1 MSVSRCLSSH
11 PVRFLPI
18 FPVCL
23 LLVQW
28 CGAGVQ
34 LIFAI
39 VAVGRWFT
47 QFRSPLVV
55 NAGML
60 MGPLGLLVSAV
71 GLSDRT
77 KMVSPDG
84 VFEVAA
90 LWYYTGVFFWFV
102 LQPLILW
109 AILTNPRGDP
119 KASLA
124 GIFLV
129 RFQEVAWYPHTLHHC
144 PTC

>member
-1 MSVSRCLSSH
+1 M
-11 PVRFLPI
+11 
-18 FPVCL
+18 
-23 LLVQW
+23 
-28 CGAGVQ
+28 Q

-60 MGPLGLLVSAV
+60 VPALGLMVSSI
-71 GLSDRT
+71 GMDDRT

-124 GIFLV
+124 VVIYMVPVESLWIV
-129 RFQEVAWYPHTLHHC
+129 
-144 PTC
+144 